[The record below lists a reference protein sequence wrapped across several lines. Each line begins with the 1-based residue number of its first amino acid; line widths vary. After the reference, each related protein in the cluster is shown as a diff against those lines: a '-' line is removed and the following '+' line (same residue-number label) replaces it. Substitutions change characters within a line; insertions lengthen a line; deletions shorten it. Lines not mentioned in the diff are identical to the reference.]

1 MSDMTQGPAIR
12 AVLID
17 DERPGRDNLRLALG
31 DFPRWQVVGECANAA
46 EARALLAR
54 ERVEVAFIDVQMPGE
69 TGLELAR
76 SLCDSGALPL
86 LVFVTAYSRYA
97 VDAFEV
103 HALDYLLKPLD
114 DRRLAQALA
123 RAEARLA
130 EPALAGYAD
139 AVLACVDEADDAAA
153 GRQSPYLQRLMVRSI
168 GKVEAV
174 DVADVL
180 AMTSAGNYVELQ
192 LPQRRLLHRVPLGRL
207 EARLDPAA
215 FMRTHRTAIVRRNQ
229 VRALEVVSDGAYRAL
244 LRDGGEVPV
253 SARYVGDVR
262 AVMALAAGAA
272 E

>member
-1 MSDMTQGPAIR
+1 MNEMTQGPTIR

-17 DERPGRDNLRLALG
+17 DERPGRDNLRLALAE
-31 DFPRWQVVGECANAA
+31 FPRWQVVGECASAA
-46 EARALLAR
+46 EARDLLAR
-54 ERVEVAFIDVQMPGE
+54 ERADVAFIDMQMPGE

-76 SLCDSGALPL
+76 SLCDGGVLPL
-86 LVFVTAYSRYA
+86 LVFVTAYSKYA
-97 VDAFEV
+97 IDAFEV

-114 DRRLAQALA
+114 DRRLSQALA

-130 EPALAGYAD
+130 DPTLADYAD
-139 AVLACVDEADDAAA
+139 AVLSCVDEADDAAA
-153 GRQSPYLQRLMVRSI
+153 GRISPYLERLMVRSI

-207 EARLDPAA
+207 ETRLDPAV
-215 FMRTHRTAIVRRNQ
+215 FMRTHRTAIVRRSQ
-229 VRALEVVSDGAYRAL
+229 IRTLEVVSDGAYRAL
-244 LRDGGEVPV
+244 LRDGGDVPV
-253 SARYVGDVR
+253 SARYVGEVR
-262 AVMALAAGAA
+262 AVMALVGGAA